1 MYKIRLRI
9 PSPKTPC
16 VLYVMVNLMKVKRT
30 STVVDTAL
38 IILFCVR
45 INLQVRK
52 TEYVK
57 THTERH

>member
-1 MYKIRLRI
+1 
-9 PSPKTPC
+9 
-16 VLYVMVNLMKVKRT
+16 VNLMKVKRT